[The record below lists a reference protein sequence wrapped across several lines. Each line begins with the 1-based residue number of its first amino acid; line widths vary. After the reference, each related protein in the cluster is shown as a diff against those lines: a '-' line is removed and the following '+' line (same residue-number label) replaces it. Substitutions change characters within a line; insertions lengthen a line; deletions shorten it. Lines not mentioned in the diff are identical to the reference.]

1 MTQHDVILDAPE
13 AAPRRRPA
21 VVRLALWSMLTLFGT
36 LAALVLLADPRVT
49 GRIGA
54 AATSVQARF
63 GGSESAALPAPAPTA
78 TRALPSVVAPRAVA
92 ARTGAAQP
100 IFQAITPGA
109 VGSAEA
115 AKPAPR
121 PAVRVMPQNRI
132 PVRRAGVTNG
142 G

>member
-1 MTQHDVILDAPE
+1 
-13 AAPRRRPA
+13 
-21 VVRLALWSMLTLFGT
+21 
-36 LAALVLLADPRVT
+36 
-49 GRIGA
+49 
-54 AATSVQARF
+54 VQA
-63 GGSESAALPAPAPTA
+63 GLGASVSAALPAPAPA
-78 TRALPSVVAPRAVA
+78 TSPALPSVVAPRAVA

-100 IFQAITPGA
+100 IFGAIAPGA
-109 VGSAEA
+109 GGGAGA